1 MIICKVKKESC
12 DRNLHPC
19 TRYLELTVQ
28 EGWKYLSPNN
38 CNVLSCAPQVQ
49 SFLWE
54 IWIHESF
61 DFWLKSSSKL
71 NTRWKSST
79 KNIVPSHKT
88 GQKKLESAIDS
99 GKEKPLLI
107 VPVICCLPTSD
118 SRARLPH
125 PSSGS
130 IPLFLKYYSRHN
142 LIFMSQFYSF
152 SPRMW
157 PMVIAKFRLT
167 SAWF

>member
-1 MIICKVKKESC
+1 MIEIFTHVQDILNLLYKKDENICLQTIVMFWAAPHKC
-12 DRNLHPC
+12 NLFCGKFEFMTALILDWSLH
-19 TRYLELTVQ
+19 Q
-28 EGWKYLSPNN
+28 N
-38 CNVLSCAPQVQ
+38 
-49 SFLWE
+49 
-54 IWIHESF
+54 WIQGE
-61 DFWLKSSSKL
+61 KAAQ
-71 NTRWKSST
+71 

-88 GQKKLESAIDS
+88 GRKKLESAIDS

>member
-1 MIICKVKKESC
+1 MIEIFTHVQDILNLLYKKDENICLQTIVMFWAAPHKC
-12 DRNLHPC
+12 NL
-19 TRYLELTVQ
+19 
-28 EGWKYLSPNN
+28 
-38 CNVLSCAPQVQ
+38 
-49 SFLWE
+49 FLWE
-54 IWIHESF
+54 IWIHDSF